1 VQIIFSYFAQMMAVL
16 AQNRSFSGGKTDFR
30 KNVPNAH
37 PVVICASKHKHGVQ
51 ILFINSSSC

>member
-16 AQNRSFSGGKTDFR
+16 AQNRLLLDGKTDFR
-30 KNVPNAH
+30 KNVSNAH

-51 ILFINSSSC
+51 ILFINSSSR